1 MSRSV
6 SCQLLCCLC
15 CHGGWDRGHS
25 TLHLFI
31 GVVSGLCSSAWK
43 ALINN
48 GCVCAG
54 VSCMDCHS
62 TTCAH
67 KPTRAWRGIWRLSF
81 TLPPAVRPAHGV
93 KRCACASGDGGSLY
107 MCMCG
112 ECEVR
117 GSLIGLVLHNGCQNE
132 IYLWSGF
139 MLVYSRAVRFIGSL
153 QYSRSDLTTLLKCFL
168 FGH

>member
-1 MSRSV
+1 MEDETAV
-6 SCQLLCCLC
+6 I
-15 CHGGWDRGHS
+15 
-25 TLHLFI
+25 TLFI
-31 GVVSGLCSSAWK
+31 GVISGLCSSAWK

-54 VSCMDCHS
+54 VSCTDFHS

-81 TLPPAVRPAHGV
+81 PLPPAVRPAHGV
-93 KRCACASGDGGSLY
+93 KRCASGDAGTLY

-112 ECEVR
+112 ECELW